1 MHFTLVL
8 IRICGVNPQLI
19 ISVFRKMS
27 SFAEI
32 DLEILKKYN
41 QPGPRYTSYPTAPLF
56 SQDFTAADFTEE
68 VISTNSSAENAAD
81 LSLYFHFPFCESLC
95 YFCGCNMMVSRDRRL
110 TSEYN
115 ERLKKEIETLTPLIS
130 KNRKVSQMHWG
141 GGTPSYL
148 TPDEIRD
155 VGDFIKSK
163 FSFAPDI
170 EASVEIDPRG
180 LTFEHLKSFREIGF
194 NRISLGVQDF
204 NRQVQETINRIQPEN
219 ITRQTVEWARQLEF
233 GSINL
238 DLIYGLPFQT
248 LRSFRQ
254 TVETVIDI
262 APDRIAVFNYAHV
275 PWLKKHQ
282 NIFKTETMPS
292 PDERLIILKQTIE
305 QLVQNGYEYIGLD
318 HFAKPT
324 DELAIAQKN
333 NTLYRNFQGYS
344 TKAGCDVYAFG
355 VSAIS
360 QFQNIYAQNLKNIKD
375 YYARI
380 ESGEAA
386 TNVGYRMTFDDHVR
400 KETIMQ
406 LMCHLQIDKRSIE
419 HRFGIDFESYFA
431 DDIRKLDPFIADGLL
446 ENNAERIFIK
456 GVGKLIIRNVAMC
469 FDAHLAE
476 MTKEKKPV
484 FSKTV

>member
-1 MHFTLVL
+1 
-8 IRICGVNPQLI
+8 
-19 ISVFRKMS
+19 MS
-27 SFAEI
+27 NFAEI

-56 SQDFTAADFTEE
+56 SSDFTARDFTREIIE
-68 VISTNSSAENAAD
+68 TNRETASD
-81 LSLYFHFPFCESLC
+81 ISLYFHFPFCESLC
-95 YFCGCNMMVSRDRRL
+95 YFCGCNMMVSRDRTLIR
-110 TSEYN
+110 EYN
-115 ERLKKEIETLTPLIS
+115 ERLKKEIETLAPLIS
-130 KNRKVSQMHWG
+130 QNRKVSQMHWG

-148 TPDEIRD
+148 TPDEILD
-155 VGDFIKSK
+155 IGEFIKSK
-163 FSFAPDI
+163 FNFADDI

-180 LTFEHLKSFREIGF
+180 LTRAHVEAFREIGF
-194 NRISLGVQDF
+194 NRTSLGVQDF
-204 NRQVQETINRIQPEN
+204 NPQVQETINRIQPED
-219 ITRQTVEWARQLEF
+219 ITRQTIEWARELNF

-248 LRSFRQ
+248 LESFRQ
-254 TVETVIDI
+254 TVEKVIDI
-262 APDRIAVFNYAHV
+262 SPDRIAVFNYAHV

-282 NIFKTETMPS
+282 NIFKTETMPT
-292 PDERLIILKQTIE
+292 PDERLVILKQTIE

-344 TKAGCDVYAFG
+344 TRAGTDVYAFG

-380 ESGEAA
+380 ETDEAA
-386 TNVGYRMTFDDHVR
+386 TNVGYLMTFDDHVR

-406 LMCHLQIDKRSIE
+406 LMCHLQIDKRAIE
-419 HRFGIDFESYFA
+419 QKFGIDFESYFA
-431 DDIRKLDPFIADGLL
+431 ADLPKLAPFIVDDLL
-446 ENNAERIFIK
+446 ENNSERIFIK
-456 GVGKLIIRNVAMC
+456 GAGKLIIRNVAMC

-476 MTKEKKPV
+476 MTKVNKPV